1 MRLLRRGRPDDDQ
14 DRWVI
19 VGLSNPGKKYDKT
32 RHNVGVRALQVL
44 LDRTGSG
51 VKSHKSG
58 CLIAET
64 KLDGSPVV
72 LARST
77 SYMNE
82 SGRPVGQLMR
92 WYKASPEQLIVIHD
106 EIDLPFEE
114 VRLKWGGGTAGHNG
128 LKSIASH
135 LGTKDFA
142 RVRIGV
148 SRPQGRREAAD
159 HVLNEFSASE
169 EKALPEILERAAD
182 ATELV
187 VARGIERAMNEVN
200 ARVR

>member
-1 MRLLRRGRPDDDQ
+1 VRLFRRESREDTG

-19 VGLSNPGKKYDKT
+19 IGLANPGRRYDKT

-44 LDRTGSG
+44 LDRTNSS

-64 KLDGSPVV
+64 NLDGSPVV

-77 SYMNE
+77 TYMNE
-82 SGRPVGQLMR
+82 TGRPLGQLMR
-92 WYKASPEQLIVIHD
+92 WYKTQSENLVVIHD
-106 EIDLPFEE
+106 EIDIPFED
-114 VRLKWGGGTAGHNG
+114 VRVKFGGGTAGHNG
-128 LKSIASH
+128 LKSISSH

-148 SRPQGRREAAD
+148 SRPPGRKEAAD
-159 HVLNEFSASE
+159 HVLNEFSAAE
-169 EKALPEILERAAD
+169 ERALPEILERAAD
-182 ATELV
+182 AAELV
-187 VARGIERAMNEVN
+187 VAKGIERAMNEVN
-200 ARVR
+200 TRSN